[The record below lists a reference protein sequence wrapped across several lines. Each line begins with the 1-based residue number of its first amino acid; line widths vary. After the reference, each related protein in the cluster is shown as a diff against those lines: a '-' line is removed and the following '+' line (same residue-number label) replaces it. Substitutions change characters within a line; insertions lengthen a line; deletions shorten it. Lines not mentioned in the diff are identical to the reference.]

1 MNFELI
7 VLTNR
12 TSNILCFVDDLAGVE
27 FKYKNSVKSQQGI
40 KESLYNQS
48 SRLQRPDSWILRL
61 VLKIY
66 HNKSIKMGQVLAC
79 CTVNEKE
86 ANDDTIYCP
95 SSQEI
100 EQPWKERIKTN
111 ESKVVLAMDP
121 NFTEEEIAQERMKI
135 LTSI

>member
-1 MNFELI
+1 
-7 VLTNR
+7 
-12 TSNILCFVDDLAGVE
+12 
-27 FKYKNSVKSQQGI
+27 
-40 KESLYNQS
+40 
-48 SRLQRPDSWILRL
+48 
-61 VLKIY
+61 
-66 HNKSIKMGQVLAC
+66 MGQVLAC
-79 CTVNEKE
+79 CTVNERE